1 MLVSRRFT
9 ITFALVC
16 VAGVI
21 AAANALA
28 GPTVTVRIEG
38 ESGTLL
44 PQTVVTLN
52 SPEPVSDC
60 PANSVAA
67 AINLAVNG
75 NWDHGESNGGA
86 GNFTETI
93 LGETHDFTHNSDT
106 WAEWVNGKWGGGIC
120 TDKLETDGD
129 EVLMIADHEPEPFF
143 SPTVWPLVAAGAPAA
158 VQAGVPFAVQ
168 VSEIRTPAG
177 TFAEAGQG
185 TPTPVAGATVGGAG
199 ATSSS
204 SDSSGTAM
212 VTLTGA
218 GNVTLRA
225 SKPGD
230 APSAPFVVCVHNG
243 NDGNCG
249 AAASAAPGS
258 SGVLGSTTTSAA
270 AYKGPYAIVATAAGV
285 LDSHVYPLA
294 RAPRLLRGTA
304 VAHTQIASVSLRL
317 RRKLHGRCFAY
328 NGITERFARTRCGG
342 GSFFKVA
349 STPSFSYLLPG
360 ALARGRYVL
369 DIEATDVAGNRTSLA
384 RGSSRLVFYVR

>member
-1 MLVSRRFT
+1 MLASRRF
-9 ITFALVC
+9 ITMFVLVC
-16 VAGVI
+16 VVGAI
-21 AAANALA
+21 AAANAFA

-38 ESGTLL
+38 ESGTLQ
-44 PQTVVTLN
+44 PQTTVVLN
-52 SPEPVSDC
+52 APEPVSNC
-60 PANSVAA
+60 AANSVAA

-106 WAEWVNGKWGGGIC
+106 WAEWINGKWGGGIC

-143 SPTVWPLVAAGAPAA
+143 SPTVWPLVVAGAPATA
-158 VQAGVPFAVQ
+158 QVDVPFTVHL
-168 VSEIRTPAG
+168 SEIRTPAG

-185 TPTPVAGATVGGAG
+185 APMAVAGATVGGAG

-204 SDSSGTAM
+204 SDGSGTAT
-212 VTLTGA
+212 VTLAST

-230 APSAPFVVCVHNG
+230 ATSAPFVVCVHNG

-249 AAASAAPGS
+249 SAASTAPGS
-258 SGVLGSTTTSAA
+258 SSVLGSSTTNAS
-270 AYKGPYAIVATAAGV
+270 YKGPYAVVAHATGV
-285 LDSHVYPLA
+285 LDSHTYSIA
-294 RAPRLLRGTA
+294 QAPRLLRGTA

-317 RRKLHGRCFAY
+317 RRTRHGRCFAY
-328 NGITERFARTRCGG
+328 NGVSERFARTRCGG